1 MLQRIQT
8 VWLLIASA
16 LSFATLSNSISFYSG
31 NKLVENV
38 SRFVPLTARENIFIL
53 ILTVSIAVA
62 ALVTVF
68 LFKDRKMQLKVTLGV
83 FAVSIANIGLY
94 YLQAKNYVEGK
105 MDLTSL
111 ASFAIPV
118 FLLMAARG
126 IWKDEQLVKSV
137 DRLR

>member
-8 VWLLIASA
+8 VWLLIAST
-16 LSFATLSNSISFYSG
+16 LGFATLSNSISFYSG
-31 NKLVENV
+31 NKLIENI
-38 SRFVPLTARENIFIL
+38 SKFVPLNARENIFIL

-62 ALVTVF
+62 TLVAIF
-68 LFKDRKMQLKVTLGV
+68 LYKDRKMQLKIALGIL
-83 FAVSIANIGLY
+83 AVSLANIGLY
-94 YLQAKNYVEGK
+94 YLQTKNYIEGK

-111 ASFAIPV
+111 VVFAIPV
-118 FLLMAARG
+118 FLLLAARG

>member
-16 LSFATLSNSISFYSG
+16 LGFATLSNSISFYSG

-38 SRFVPLTARENIFIL
+38 SKFVPLTARENIFIL

-68 LFKDRKMQLKVTLGV
+68 LFKDRKMQLKVTMGV
-83 FAVSIANIGLY
+83 FAVSLANIGLY
-94 YLQAKNYVEGK
+94 YLQTKNYVEGK

-111 ASFAIPV
+111 LAFAIPV

>member
-16 LSFATLSNSISFYSG
+16 LGFATLSNSISFYSG

-38 SRFVPLTARENIFIL
+38 SKFVPLTARENIFIL

-68 LFKDRKMQLKVTLGV
+68 LFKDRKMQLKVTLGI
-83 FAVSIANIGLY
+83 FAVSLTNIGLY
-94 YLQAKNYVEGK
+94 YLQTKNYVEGK

-111 ASFAIPV
+111 AAFAIPV

>member
-16 LSFATLSNSISFYSG
+16 LGFATLSNSISFYSG

-38 SRFVPLTARENIFIL
+38 SKFVPLTARENIFIL

-83 FAVSIANIGLY
+83 FAVSLANIGLY
-94 YLQAKNYVEGK
+94 YLQTKNYIEGK

-118 FLLMAARG
+118 FLVLAARG
-126 IWKDEQLVKSV
+126 VWKDEQLVKSV

>member
-16 LSFATLSNSISFYSG
+16 LGFATLKFSFFSG

-38 SRFVPLTARENIFIL
+38 KQFVSLNAKENIFIL
-53 ILTVSIAVA
+53 IVTIAIAVA
-62 ALVTVF
+62 ALVTIF
-68 LFKDRKMQLKVTLGV
+68 LYKDRKMQLKITIGILL
-83 FAVSIANIGLY
+83 VSILNIVLY
-94 YLQAKNYVEGK
+94 YLQTKNFIEGNT
-105 MDLTSL
+105 DLTSL
-111 ASFAIPV
+111 LTFAIPV
-118 FLLMAARG
+118 FLILAARG

>member
-16 LSFATLSNSISFYSG
+16 LGFATLSNSISFYSG

-38 SRFVPLTARENIFIL
+38 SKFVPLTARENIFIL

-83 FAVSIANIGLY
+83 FAVSLINIGLY
-94 YLQAKNYVEGK
+94 YLQTKNYVEGK

-111 ASFAIPV
+111 ASFAISV
-118 FLLMAARG
+118 FLVLAARG

>member
-16 LSFATLSNSISFYSG
+16 LGFATLSNSISFYSG

-38 SRFVPLTARENIFIL
+38 SKFVPLTARENIFIL
-53 ILTVSIAVA
+53 ILTVSVAVA

-68 LFKDRKMQLKVTLGV
+68 LFKDRKMQLKITMGI
-83 FAVSIANIGLY
+83 FAVSLANIGLY
-94 YLQAKNYVEGK
+94 YLQIQNYTEGK
-105 MDLTSL
+105 MSL
-111 ASFAIPV
+111 SALVALAIPV
-118 FLLMAARG
+118 FLILAARG

>member
-16 LSFATLSNSISFYSG
+16 LGFATLSNNISFYSG

-38 SRFVPLTARENIFIL
+38 SKFVPLTAREIIFIL

-83 FAVSIANIGLY
+83 FAVSLINIGLY
-94 YLQAKNYVEGK
+94 YLQTKNYIEGK

-118 FLLMAARG
+118 FLVLAARG

>member
-8 VWLLIASA
+8 VWLLIAST
-16 LSFATLSNSISFYSG
+16 LGFATLSNSISFYSG
-31 NKLVENV
+31 NKLIENI
-38 SRFVPLTARENIFIL
+38 SKFVPLNARENIFIL

-62 ALVTVF
+62 TLVAIF
-68 LFKDRKMQLKVTLGV
+68 LYKDRKMQLKIALGI
-83 FAVSIANIGLY
+83 FAVSLANIGLY
-94 YLQAKNYVEGK
+94 YLQTKNYIEGK

-111 ASFAIPV
+111 VVFAIPV
-118 FLLMAARG
+118 FLLLAARG

>member
-16 LSFATLSNSISFYSG
+16 LGFATLSNSISFYSG

-68 LFKDRKMQLKVTLGV
+68 LFKDRKMQLKVTLGI
-83 FAVSIANIGLY
+83 FAVSLTNIGLY
-94 YLQAKNYVEGK
+94 YLQTKNYVEGK

-111 ASFAIPV
+111 AAFAIPV